1 MWMGPAGAA
10 LAHGACT
17 VRFSAFAKRA
27 LEEYYGQEYVRRIVV
42 WPPPVDVPRQLAPRT
57 ADPEKGARLL
67 YVGRVA
73 RTKNIEL
80 TLHALSALPASTRW
94 QFDIVGDGEWLPV
107 LRQIVADTPSLR
119 DRVHFHGRQAD
130 VGPFY
135 ENAQLLVF
143 PSFLESAGLVV
154 VEAMSYGVPAL
165 VIRSDGVKYRTA
177 SADFIEDGRTGF
189 IAEDESH
196 FRRLLAE
203 LAAAPGRLDAAG
215 LLARQVAL
223 ERHTWR
229 HHTDLWKA
237 LLDRLGSTAVDSAR
251 PTAAV
256 MGVQPR

>member
-1 MWMGPAGAA
+1 
-10 LAHGACT
+10 
-17 VRFSAFAKRA
+17 
-27 LEEYYGQEYVRRIVV
+27 
-42 WPPPVDVPRQLAPRT
+42 VPRQLAPRT